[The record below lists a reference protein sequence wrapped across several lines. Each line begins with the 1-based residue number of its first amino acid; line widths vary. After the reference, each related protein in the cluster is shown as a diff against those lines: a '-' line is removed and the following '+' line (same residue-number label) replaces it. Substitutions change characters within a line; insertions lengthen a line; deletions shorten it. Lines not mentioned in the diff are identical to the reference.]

1 MTECLKSQVC
11 TQGQQAMVEQCKCK
25 HGYREPYPKSMLQL
39 LVLRYV
45 AIPSTNLVEP
55 VVPLPLSVSTATFP
69 GTPTVHLIGD
79 YHFQV
84 VPVTPLLSDF
94 S

>member
-1 MTECLKSQVC
+1 MGTGSH
-11 TQGQQAMVEQCKCK
+11 TQNHTPSAEV
-25 HGYREPYPKSMLQL
+25 PK
-39 LVLRYV
+39 YV

-69 GTPTVHLIGD
+69 GTPTAYLIGD

-94 S
+94 L